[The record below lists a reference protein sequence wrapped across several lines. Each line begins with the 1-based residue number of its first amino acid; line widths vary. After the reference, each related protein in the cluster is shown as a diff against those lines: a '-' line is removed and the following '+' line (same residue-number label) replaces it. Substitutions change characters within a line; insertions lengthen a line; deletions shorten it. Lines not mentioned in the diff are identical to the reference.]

1 MQIAIL
7 IIGLRDPTK
16 LYGFLL
22 CRERSINHDLHV
34 QSVLIAVLAISENLG
49 RFGITNRFFCQQPCL
64 IVLIVRISKLPAEF
78 VVLNFPFQKI
88 ILIRKDCHL
97 ALANNQIFSNPLY
110 FPALFIILI
119 MKRRQ
124 IMIRLI

>member
-1 MQIAIL
+1 MFNPFS
-7 IIGLRDPTK
+7 LRYS
-16 LYGFLL
+16 LY
-22 CRERSINHDLHV
+22 RRTSD
-34 QSVLIAVLAISENLG
+34 
-49 RFGITNRFFCQQPCL
+49 
-64 IVLIVRISKLPAEF
+64 VLIVRISKLPAEF

-97 ALANNQIFSNPLY
+97 ALANNRIFSNLLY

>member
-16 LYGFLL
+16 LYGFFF
-22 CRERSINHDLHV
+22 CWKVGINHDLHV

-88 ILIRKDCHL
+88 ILTK
-97 ALANNQIFSNPLY
+97 
-110 FPALFIILI
+110 
-119 MKRRQ
+119 KRLSPCSCQ
-124 IMIRLI
+124 

>member
-34 QSVLIAVLAISENLG
+34 LSVLIAVLAISENLG

-97 ALANNQIFSNPLY
+97 ALANNRIFSNPLY

>member
-1 MQIAIL
+1 MFNPFS
-7 IIGLRDPTK
+7 LRYS
-16 LYGFLL
+16 LYRRTSDVSGSRIVSFV
-22 CRERSINHDLHV
+22 N
-34 QSVLIAVLAISENLG
+34 
-49 RFGITNRFFCQQPCL
+49 

-97 ALANNQIFSNPLY
+97 ALANNRIFSNPLY

>member
-64 IVLIVRISKLPAEF
+64 IVL
-78 VVLNFPFQKI
+78 NFPFQKI

-97 ALANNQIFSNPLY
+97 ALANNRIFSNPLY

>member
-1 MQIAIL
+1 MFNPFS
-7 IIGLRDPTK
+7 LRYS
-16 LYGFLL
+16 LYRRTSDVSGS
-22 CRERSINHDLHV
+22 RI
-34 QSVLIAVLAISENLG
+34 
-49 RFGITNRFFCQQPCL
+49 QQPCL

-97 ALANNQIFSNPLY
+97 ALANNRIFSNPLY

>member
-22 CRERSINHDLHV
+22 SRERSINHDLHV

-78 VVLNFPFQKI
+78 QKI

-97 ALANNQIFSNPLY
+97 ALANNRIFSNPLY